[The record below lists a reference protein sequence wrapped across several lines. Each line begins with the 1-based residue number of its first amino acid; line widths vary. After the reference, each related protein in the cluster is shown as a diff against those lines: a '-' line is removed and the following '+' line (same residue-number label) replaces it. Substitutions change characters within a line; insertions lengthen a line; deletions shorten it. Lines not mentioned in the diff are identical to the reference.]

1 MNEKCPSPL
10 PTPLTPRASADSDF
24 SAASTRTTYPPAA
37 QGSSRGPS
45 WWTGEDAICLSA
57 LPRHLPHRH
66 DGRRISVAT
75 CYRYALS
82 GVCGVRLRRFRVGS
96 GWATTLQEVSRWQ
109 RAVTLAKGGDV

>member
-1 MNEKCPSPL
+1 MKH
-10 PTPLTPRASADSDF
+10 PT
-24 SAASTRTTYPPAA
+24 PPAA
-37 QGSSRGPS
+37 PSRMYSSEPQNAGLQANS
-45 WWTGEDAICLSA
+45 LSTAWWIGEDAICLSA